1 MKTAGWIFLAHAPQ
15 KMEWENKMRERIVF
29 ATGNEG
35 KMREI
40 RLILADLG
48 MEILSMKEAGAN
60 PDICE
65 DGKTFGENAEIK
77 ARAVWKET
85 GGIVLADDSGLVVD
99 YIGGEPG
106 IYSARY
112 MGEDTSYAIKNQ
124 AIIDRLKEAEG
135 AERSARF
142 VCNIAAVL
150 PDGRVLH
157 TEKTMEGLIAHE
169 PAGEEGFGYDPILYI
184 PEFGRT
190 SAQLT
195 IEEKNRIS
203 HRGKALEAMKE
214 ELSALFGG
222 EDVQDENIDCK

>member
-1 MKTAGWIFLAHAPQ
+1 
-15 KMEWENKMRERIVF
+15 MRERIVF

-35 KMREI
+35 KMKEI

-65 DGKTFGENAEIK
+65 NGKTFGENAEIK
-77 ARAVWKET
+77 ARAVWEET

-112 MGEDTSYAIKNQ
+112 MGEDTSYAVKNQ
-124 AIIDRLKEAEG
+124 VIIERLKG
-135 AERSARF
+135 AQGNERSARI

-150 PDGRVLH
+150 PDGSVLH
-157 TEKTMEGLIAHE
+157 TEKTMEGLIAEE
-169 PAGEEGFGYDPILYI
+169 PAGDGGFGYDPILYI
-184 PEFGRT
+184 PEFGKT

-214 ELSALFGG
+214 ELRARFGG
-222 EDVQDENIDCK
+222 EER